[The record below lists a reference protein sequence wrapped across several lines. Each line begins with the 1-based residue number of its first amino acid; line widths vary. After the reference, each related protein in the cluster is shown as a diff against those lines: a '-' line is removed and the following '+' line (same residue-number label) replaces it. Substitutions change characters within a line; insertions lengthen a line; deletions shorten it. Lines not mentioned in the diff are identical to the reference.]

1 MFRMRFYLA
10 LSVMLLVTITM
21 LAQNDEC
28 SALVQT
34 ALDSVAD
41 FCDETGRNQVCYG
54 NVQLDATVVDDAPD
68 FSFEAPG
75 DLADVALIESLQLSV
90 LRSPDEWGI
99 ALMKIQ
105 ANLPDTVPG
114 QNVTMLLFGDVVI
127 ENQAD
132 EMEDEEAFGPM
143 QAFVFRSGVG
153 ELACDE
159 APQDGILIQTPT
171 GAGTVTLDVNNVRIE
186 LGSTAFLNA
195 VPDGL
200 LTITMLEGEAT
211 ITAEGVTIIVP
222 AGLRA
227 EIPLDADGLASGA
240 PEIVPYEA
248 EDVANVPIGNL
259 DEVIE
264 FPEPLTLADVADVT
278 GDAGA
283 GSGVS
288 GGDFI
293 IPQAGIWCGSLSD
306 SCNDLSSIIVS
317 VDETGLTVIEPIGLL
332 PRVGD
337 NIYSKVEFEAN
348 GVIWTWTIEI
358 LSPTEMIITITD
370 HDDGTTTVETA
381 TYAGDEGDAGG
392 DFIVPQQGTWCN
404 PELDECNDLTVLI
417 LDIDETGLTSVV
429 GFIPRIG
436 DNFYSQ
442 DNVEVSEGIFW
453 DISVEVFSSTE
464 LEITIF
470 DPSGDPQTS
479 VNRLVYAGE

>member
-1 MFRMRFYLA
+1 MLRMRFYLG
-10 LSVMLLVTITM
+10 LSLLLLVTISL
-21 LAQNDEC
+21 LAQNEEC

-41 FCDETGRNQVCYG
+41 LCDETGRNQVCYG
-54 NVQLDATVVDDAPD
+54 NVQLDAIVVDDAPD
-68 FSFEAPG
+68 FSFETPG

-132 EMEDEEAFGPM
+132 NIDGEEAFGPM

-171 GAGTVTLDVNNVRIE
+171 GAGTITLDVNNVRIE

-195 VPDGL
+195 QPDESM
-200 LTITMLEGEAT
+200 TITMLEGEAT

-248 EDVANVPIGNL
+248 EDLANVPIGNL

-264 FPEPLTLADVADVT
+264 FPEPLTLADVAVAGDT
-278 GDAGA
+278 GGA
-283 GSGVS
+283 

-293 IPQAGIWCGSLSD
+293 IPQAGIWCGSQSD

-317 VDETGLTVIEPIGLL
+317 VDETGLTVIDPIGLL

-381 TYAGDEGDAGG
+381 TYAGDEDGAGSV
-392 DFIVPQQGTWCN
+392 FIVPQAGTWCN
-404 PELDECNDLTVLI
+404 TSSGECDDISSIVLN
-417 LDIDETGLTSVV
+417 LDETGLTTIDPV
-429 GFIPRIG
+429 GFIPRTGENI
-436 DNFYSQ
+436 YSRE
-442 DNVEVSEGIFW
+442 NVEVTAELFW
-453 DISVEVFSSTE
+453 DITVEILSPTE
-464 LEITIF
+464 LQIIIF
-470 DPSGDPQTS
+470 DRSDSTTNVDTLIYSG
-479 VNRLVYAGE
+479 E

>member
-1 MFRMRFYLA
+1 MHRTRFYLTLATLLLLTSA
-10 LSVMLLVTITM
+10 L
-21 LAQNDEC
+21 LAQDDDC
-28 SALVQT
+28 STLVQT

-41 FCDETGRNQVCYG
+41 LCDETGRNQVCYG

-68 FSFEAPG
+68 ISFETPG
-75 DLADVALIESLQLSV
+75 DVADVALIETLQLSV

-105 ANLPDTVPG
+105 ANLPDTLPG

-132 EMEDEEAFGPM
+132 EMGEEEAFGPM
-143 QAFVFRSGVG
+143 QAFVFRSGIG

-159 APQDGILIQTPT
+159 APRDGILIQTPT

-195 VPDGL
+195 VPDES
-200 LTITMLEGEAT
+200 LTITMLEGEA
-211 ITAEGVTIIVP
+211 IVTAEGVTITVP

-227 EIPLDADGLASGA
+227 EVPLDADGLASRA
-240 PEIVPYEA
+240 PEVIIYEA

-264 FPEPLTLADVADVT
+264 FPEPLTTTDVADGAGT
-278 GDAGA
+278 GD
-283 GSGVS
+283 GVS

-293 IPQAGIWCGSLSD
+293 IPQAGIWCGSLSED
-306 SCNDLSSIIVS
+306 CNDISVLIVS
-317 VDETGLTVIEPIGLL
+317 IDEAGLTVIDPIGLL
-332 PRVGD
+332 PRVGE

-348 GVIWTWTIEI
+348 SVIWTWTIAI
-358 LSPTEMIITITD
+358 LSSTEMVITITD
-370 HDDGTTTVETA
+370 HDDETTSVETV
-381 TYAGDEGDAGG
+381 TYAGEEDATGG
-392 DFIVPQQGTWCN
+392 DFIIPQAGTWCN
-404 PELDECNDLTVLI
+404 PELDECNDLTSLI
-417 LDIDETGLTSVV
+417 LDIDETGITSIV
-429 GFIPRIG
+429 GFIPRIS

-470 DPSGDPQTS
+470 DPDGDPQTS

>member
-1 MFRMRFYLA
+1 MPRLRLYLVLLA
-10 LSVMLLVTITM
+10 LFLVTISL
-21 LAQNDEC
+21 LAQDDEC

-41 FCDETGRNQVCYG
+41 LCDETGRNQVCYG
-54 NVQLDATVVDDAPD
+54 NIQLEATVVDTAPD

-114 QNVTMLLFGDVVI
+114 QNVTMLLFGDVEI

-132 EMEDEEAFGPM
+132 EMEGDEAFGPM

-159 APQDGILIQTPT
+159 APRDGILIQTPT

-195 VPDGL
+195 QPDESM
-200 LTITMLEGEAT
+200 TITMLAGEA
-211 ITAEGVTIIVP
+211 IVTAEGVRISLP

-248 EDVANVPIGNL
+248 DDVANVPIGNL

-264 FPEPLTLADVADVT
+264 LPEPLPDPNGELIILSTT
-278 GDAGA
+278 EWCYAGRDIDLPCD
-283 GSGVS
+283 GEN
-288 GGDFI
+288 FI
-293 IPQAGIWCGSLSD
+293 SFDQVPGEIISSNPAFTD
-306 SCNDLSSIIVS
+306 SWVY
-317 VDETGLTVIEPIGLL
+317 E
-332 PRVGD
+332 
-337 NIYSKVEFEAN
+337 EAN
-348 GVIWTWTIEI
+348 LYAYFYPVEALDEDGNPYIWRSELVI
-358 LSPTEMIITITD
+358 LSPDLIAYELFNHDGFSFGRQYYKPANEDEDEAIASPYVGDWMLAGGSNTCFNGGELAIEEQTVTITS
-370 HDDGTTTVETA
+370 T
-381 TYAGDEGDAGG
+381 DAGLSLGGSSLTQEANNVFFLEQG
-392 DFIVPQQGTWCN
+392 DQLSRFIFM
-404 PELDECNDLTVLI
+404 D
-417 LDIDETGLTSVV
+417 
-429 GFIPRIG
+429 G
-436 DNFYSQ
+436 DNGMLMVMGTGGDCNGVMVQ
-442 DNVEVSEGIFW
+442 
-453 DISVEVFSSTE
+453 STMSRV
-464 LEITIF
+464 
-470 DPSGDPQTS
+470 D
-479 VNRLVYAGE
+479 